1 MSATRKPHWSRVLV
15 AMGACDPAV
24 QWARKRPTARDAW
37 RTCPDG
43 EWLRWVCERFGYYEA
58 IAPARRAYDKAIATA
73 RRAYYEAIAT
83 ARRAY
88 DEACAPARRDLAD
101 AIRSAVPWRLIGQAW
116 RCQIKKVTP

>member
-43 EWLRWVCERFGYYEA
+43 EWLRWVCGRFGYYEA
-58 IAPARRAYDKAIATA
+58 IAPARRAYDEACATA
-73 RRAYYEAIAT
+73 RRAYYEACAP

>member
-43 EWLRWVCERFGYYEA
+43 EWLRWVCERFGYSEA
-58 IAPARRAYDKAIATA
+58 IAPAS
-73 RRAYYEAIAT
+73 RAYYEAIAT

>member
-43 EWLRWVCERFGYYEA
+43 EWLRWVCGRFGYDEA
-58 IAPARRAYDKAIATA
+58 IAPARRAYN
-73 RRAYYEAIAT
+73 
-83 ARRAY
+83 
-88 DEACAPARRDLAD
+88 EACAPARRDHAD